1 MNIITADFNWISFLI
16 VIVAT
21 IIGIVRSNGRKGDP
35 KPVLQDEPELEPE
48 ADMMV
53 QVANRFNNL
62 QQEQEAVQHAA
73 SSFPG
78 EACRVPEKDNP
89 NKPENPACSSVS
101 EEEQE
106 NPLQFDIRQAVIS
119 SEILRRPE
127 F

>member
-21 IIGIVRSNGRKGDP
+21 IIGIVRSNVRKGDP
-35 KPVLQDEPELEPE
+35 KPILQDEPELESE
-48 ADMMV
+48 ADMV
-53 QVANRFNNL
+53 VEVANRFNNL
-62 QQEQEAVQHAA
+62 QQEAVQHAD

-78 EACRVPEKDNP
+78 EAYRVPEKDNHS
-89 NKPENPACSSVS
+89 KPESPIYSSAS
-101 EEEQE
+101 EEEEE

-119 SEILRRPE
+119 SEILHRPK